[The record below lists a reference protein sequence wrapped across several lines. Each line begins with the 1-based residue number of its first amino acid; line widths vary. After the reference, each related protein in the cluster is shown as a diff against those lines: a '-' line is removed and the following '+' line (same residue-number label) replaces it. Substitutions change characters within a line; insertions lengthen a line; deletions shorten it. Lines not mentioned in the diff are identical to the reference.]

1 MQKRIYVELPKENGP
16 RFYYR
21 NEALQKVKEELQSF
35 LEWDKSMNNI
45 TFARKM
51 MYSHELKANNQV
63 EGYQDDLALIEDIIK
78 RNVSSGLLLPKLTF
92 LFISPFS
99 LVRATFPVPIGYPII
114 CLATYTPLADA

>member
-21 NEALQKVKEELQSF
+21 DEALQKVKEELQSF

-78 RNVSSGLLLPKLTF
+78 RKTEKIKDEERKQRILNLYH
-92 LFISPFS
+92 
-99 LVRATFPVPIGYPII
+99 GYYII
-114 CLATYTPLADA
+114 FYIIRKWMNIIYMNYIKF

>member
-21 NEALQKVKEELQSF
+21 DEALQKVKEELQSF

-114 CLATYTPLADA
+114 YLATYTPLADA